1 MLYKM
6 EEKIEKIVVVNLQTK
21 LEDFDCSVR
30 LWNAMM
36 NYFYDE
42 LFIRILYYDSYHK
55 DLKSRKVI
63 NEMPFSELAKI
74 SIEAWKII
82 REFPISEQS
91 KIPLGGDGEEW
102 YKARMF
108 IRQMPI
114 SELSK
119 ISVRK
124 FSRIRNAGKG
134 TIKELKELCF
144 NSGITLQP

>member
-1 MLYKM
+1 M

-30 LWNAMM
+30 LWNAMK

-42 LFIRILYYDSYHK
+42 LFIRILYYDPYHK

-91 KIPLGGDGEEW
+91 KIPLGGDGEEH

-108 IRQMPI
+108 IREMPI

-124 FSRIRNAGKG
+124 FSKIINVGKV

-144 NSGITLQP
+144 NAGITLQP

>member
-1 MLYKM
+1 
-6 EEKIEKIVVVNLQTK
+6 
-21 LEDFDCSVR
+21 

-42 LFIRILYYDSYHK
+42 LFIRILYYDPYHK